1 MRTGSLSVWSVALF
15 LTGVLFCATVT
26 AGAQESEKAP
36 VAPTIA
42 VGETTPA
49 ASDDSI
55 VLNFEGVDIREVVFS
70 LAAALKINYWIDPR
84 VSGQVTVST
93 YDKISRDD
101 LMPVFHQILRSN
113 GYAAVKEGDLYM
125 VVPAES
131 GKTRALIPGVAND
144 TGGFVME
151 LVRAKHV
158 SAEQIVTLIS
168 PFVSPGGDVVAYAR
182 SNLIVITDTAA
193 NAARLRELV
202 GTFDSDTFGELSA
215 KVYRIEHAALDEISQ
230 ELWTVLESYQVV
242 DTGARVH
249 MIPLA
254 RLNALAVIAFDPVVF
269 ANIEYWL
276 DILDVEAEGGARR
289 QVYVYHVENSKAADL
304 ASVLN
309 DLYAGEFQAKGE
321 RRARSGSLAEAGVGL
336 GGGASTSRSRSA
348 SSRSGGQQ
356 RSGNTRPRPAANLS
370 VPGGVKGGALFE
382 YEIKIVPDEITNSLV
397 ILATPRDYNM
407 IRDVLVELDVVPRQV
422 LIEVLIA
429 EITLDED
436 TQFGITQELLAVA
449 TDDSDSSATLQDAGG
464 TFLDIFGRDVRF
476 TGGAPSADSAFGG
489 FMGVFTHY
497 RSGAEVYRGVLKAL
511 AVRSR
516 VKVLSRPHIM
526 TADNHEATI
535 IVGQEVPI
543 ITSQADTNVETSGQT
558 RFLQNVQYRNT
569 GVILKVQPQVNSE
582 GLVNMKIS
590 QEVSDIIG
598 TTTGNISSPTFSK
611 RSADTTVIVQ
621 SGETIVIGGII
632 GETLRKG
639 VRGVPFL
646 MDVPVL
652 GRLFRAESDEV
663 DRTELVILITPYVV
677 RNREEARSVTEEF
690 QRKVDGVLHE
700 FKERGRII
708 EEGHT
713 VILEQSPS

>member
-1 MRTGSLSVWSVALF
+1 MRQHRTGRVLLWAAAIAL
-15 LTGVLFCATVT
+15 VLACGAGRAWAQLAKPGTDS
-26 AGAQESEKAP
+26 AGALASSP
-36 VAPTIA
+36 
-42 VGETTPA
+42 PA
-49 ASDDSI
+49 AAKVDDSI

-93 YDKISRDD
+93 YDRISRDD
-101 LMPVFHQILRSN
+101 LLPVFHQILRSN

-125 VVPAES
+125 IVPAES
-131 GKTRALIPGVAND
+131 GKTRALIPGEGSA

-151 LVRAKHV
+151 LVRVEHV
-158 SAEQIVTLIS
+158 SAEQVVGLIS

-193 NAARLRELV
+193 NAGRLRELV
-202 GTFDSDTFGELSA
+202 RTFDSDTFGELNA

-242 DTGARVH
+242 ESGARVH
-249 MIPLA
+249 MIPLS

-289 QVYVYHVENSKAADL
+289 QVYVYRVENSKAVDL
-304 ASVLN
+304 SSVLN
-309 DLYAGEFQAKGE
+309 DLYAGETDSKGDK
-321 RRARSGSLAEAGVGL
+321 RSRSGALAESGVGL
-336 GGGASTSRSRSA
+336 GGGASTARSRT
-348 SSRSGGQQ
+348 SGSKAGQQ
-356 RSGNTRPRPAANLS
+356 RGAGARPRTTAGRALA
-370 VPGGVKGGALFE
+370 GGISAPGALFE
-382 YEIKIVPDEITNSLV
+382 HEIKIVPDEITNSLV

-407 IRDVLVELDVVPRQV
+407 IRTVLLQLDVVPRQV

-436 TQFGITQELLAVA
+436 TQFGVTQDLLAVA
-449 TDDSDSSATLQDAGG
+449 TDDSDSTASLQDAGG
-464 TFLDIFGRDVRF
+464 TFLDMFGRDVRF
-476 TGGAPSADSAFGG
+476 TGGAPSADFGG
-489 FMGVFTHY
+489 FMGVFTHF
-497 RSGAEVYRGVLKAL
+497 RSGAEVYRGIIKAL
-511 AVRSR
+511 AVHSR

-526 TADNHEATI
+526 TADNQEASI

-543 ITSQADTNVETSGQT
+543 ITSQADSNVETSGQT

-569 GVILKVQPQVNSE
+569 GVILKVKPQVNSQ

-611 RSADTTVIVQ
+611 READTTVAVQ
-621 SGETIVIGGII
+621 AGETIVIGGII

-639 VRGVPFL
+639 SRGVPYL
-646 MDVPVL
+646 MDIPVL
-652 GRLFRAESDEV
+652 GWLFRSETDQI
-663 DRTELVILITPYVV
+663 DRTELIVLITPYVV
-677 RNREEARSVTEEF
+677 RDREEARSVTEEF
-690 QRKVDGVLHE
+690 RRKVDDVLLE
-700 FKERGRII
+700 FKEEGRVI

-713 VILEQSPS
+713 VILEQSAS